1 MEQNYKLTIAY
12 DGTRFFGWERQPD
25 KDTIQGKLE
34 AVLGTL
40 QGHPVNVIGAGR
52 TDAGVHARAM
62 TASVVLDVT
71 ETPDA
76 IRDYLNRYLPDAIA
90 VREVKEAAP
99 RFHARYNALGKT
111 YRYTCHTGPVKPVF
125 DRKYVTLLDY
135 DPDVEKMR
143 QAAAYL
149 LGENDFA
156 SFCGNPR
163 MKKSTVRLVDHIA
176 IERRKDRVVFTFHG
190 TGFLQTSPRDRKA
203 FAAGNNGSDS
213 HAVLGDRSGLVGA
226 DHTGTAQCFHTVQ
239 PVHQCPVLHH
249 AADCQSKGNG
259 DGGRQPLRNGSNGNG
274 NAGHEHVENR
284 LAPQYTGKE
293 HGSAYAKAQ
302 QSHDFSKSGKA
313 FLKRCH
319 FLPDLLQHG
328 GDLSHLGAC
337 AGGNDHCF
345 GTAPQNCRAGVDD
358 VVLMQVVSGVGRV
371 ACLFG
376 NCFGFAG
383 ENGLV
388 HRQPCRLYQCTVRR
402 NIVAGFQPHQVTA
415 DQFPCRNGLPL
426 AVPTRRGG
434 GSRQIAE

>member
-1 MEQNYKLTIAY
+1 MEQNYRLTIAY
-12 DGTRFFGWERQPD
+12 DGSRFFGWERQPD

-40 QGHPVNVIGAGR
+40 QGYPVNVIGAGR

-76 IRDYLNRYLPDAIA
+76 LRDYLNRYLPDAIA

-111 YRYTCHTGPVKPVF
+111 YRYTCHTGPVKLVF

-190 TGFLQTSPRDRKA
+190 TGFLQNMVRIMVGTLLEVGRGYWMPEQVRDILSAKDRKQ
-203 FAAGNNGSDS
+203 AG
-213 HAVLGDRSGLVGA
+213 
-226 DHTGTAQCFHTVQ
+226 
-239 PVHQCPVLHH
+239 P
-249 AADCQSKGNG
+249 
-259 DGGRQPLRNGSNGNG
+259 
-274 NAGHEHVENR
+274 
-284 LAPQYTGKE
+284 
-293 HGSAYAKAQ
+293 
-302 QSHDFSKSGKA
+302 
-313 FLKRCH
+313 
-319 FLPDLLQHG
+319 
-328 GDLSHLGAC
+328 
-337 AGGNDHCF
+337 
-345 GTAPQNCRAGVDD
+345 TAPPEGLCLMKVD
-358 VVLMQVVSGVGRV
+358 
-371 ACLFG
+371 
-376 NCFGFAG
+376 
-383 ENGLV
+383 
-388 HRQPCRLYQCTVRR
+388 Y
-402 NIVAGFQPHQVTA
+402 
-415 DQFPCRNGLPL
+415 
-426 AVPTRRGG
+426 
-434 GSRQIAE
+434 